1 MTLYCIICES
11 AAHVKGHCP
20 LFKKAKSTYALTC
33 GYVVD
38 ELGFYYIPNYVAVR
52 SKVVAKMA
60 MVRVVGG

>member
-1 MTLYCIICES
+1 MTLYCVICES

-20 LFKKAKSTYALTC
+20 LLKNSKSTYALTC

-38 ELGFYYIPNYVAVR
+38 ELEFYYIPNSVAVR
-52 SKVVAKMA
+52 PKVVAKMA